1 MAIMEL
7 DKAVKIFQ
15 DHYNQWLNNKNRNN
29 SGYEYEQ
36 SFVGQMQKMEKELFQ
51 DSVGEIPDNRNLKKK
66 SKQFSAR

>member
-15 DHYNQWLNNKNRNN
+15 GHYNQWLNNKDRNN

-36 SFVGQMQKMEKELFQ
+36 SFVEQMQKMEKELFQ
-51 DSVGEIPDNRNLKKK
+51 DNVGDIPGNRNLKKK
-66 SKQFSAR
+66 SKPPLEK